1 MARWLLVLIKP
12 FYRVNYENILASAS
26 LQYSFYYLAVQEPI
40 YSNSAEVK
48 VYRSSLPEVF
58 LGKDVLKICSKFTS
72 EHPCRSV
79 ISIKLRSKFI
89 EITLRDRC
97 WSVNLLH
104 IFRKSFYK
112 NTYRGLLLNFDKLG
126 KGLWWCSDVPLH
138 CRCSLFFSSTLTVK
152 RKSMHTHF

>member
-1 MARWLLVLIKP
+1 M
-12 FYRVNYENILASAS
+12 
-26 LQYSFYYLAVQEPI
+26 QEPI
-40 YSNSAEVK
+40 YSNSAEAK
-48 VYRSSLPEVF
+48 VYRSNLPEVF

-138 CRCSLFFSSTLTVK
+138 CRCSQFFSSTLTVK
-152 RKSMHTHF
+152 RKSMHTQF

>member
-1 MARWLLVLIKP
+1 M
-12 FYRVNYENILASAS
+12 
-26 LQYSFYYLAVQEPI
+26 QEPI
-40 YSNSAEVK
+40 YSNSAEAK
-48 VYRSSLPEVF
+48 VYRSNLPEVF

-112 NTYRGLLLNFDKLG
+112 NTYRGLLLNFDKLV
-126 KGLWWCSDVPLH
+126 KRLWWCSDAHLY
-138 CRCSLFFSSTLTVK
+138 CRCSSFFSSTLTVK

>member
-1 MARWLLVLIKP
+1 M
-12 FYRVNYENILASAS
+12 
-26 LQYSFYYLAVQEPI
+26 QESI
-40 YSNSAEVK
+40 YSNSAEAK
-48 VYRSSLPEVF
+48 VYRSNLPEVF
-58 LGKDVLKICSKFTS
+58 LGKDVLKICGKFTS

>member
-1 MARWLLVLIKP
+1 M
-12 FYRVNYENILASAS
+12 
-26 LQYSFYYLAVQEPI
+26 QEPI
-40 YSNSAEVK
+40 YSNSAEAK
-48 VYRSSLPEVF
+48 VYRSNLPEVF
-58 LGKDVLKICSKFTS
+58 LGKDVLKICGKFTS

-89 EITLRDRC
+89 EITLRDRG

-138 CRCSLFFSSTLTVK
+138 CRCSPFFSSTLTVK

>member
-1 MARWLLVLIKP
+1 M
-12 FYRVNYENILASAS
+12 
-26 LQYSFYYLAVQEPI
+26 QEPI

-48 VYRSSLPEVF
+48 VYRSNLLEVF
-58 LGKDVLKICSKFTS
+58 LGKDALKICSKFTS

-79 ISIKLRSKFI
+79 ISIKLRRKFI

-126 KGLWWCSDVPLH
+126 KRLWWCSDVPLH

-152 RKSMHTHF
+152 RKICIHIFNKKPVVV